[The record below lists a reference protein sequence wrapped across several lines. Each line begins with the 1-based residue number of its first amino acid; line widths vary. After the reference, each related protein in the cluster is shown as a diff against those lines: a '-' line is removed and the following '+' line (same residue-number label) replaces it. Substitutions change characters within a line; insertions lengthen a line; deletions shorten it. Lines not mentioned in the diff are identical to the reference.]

1 MAEIEQD
8 AQHTAGIEIWG
19 GFFKGKPATF
29 APFTRF
35 YRVPPPM
42 HHFHYSGPD
51 LHCESVDLAAVAK
64 LYGTPT
70 YVYSA
75 STMEDNYRRLRRG
88 LAGLDA
94 QLCYAMKANS
104 NLAILRH
111 CANLGAGFDLVSGG
125 EIRRVLAAGANLQT
139 SVFAGV
145 GKTESEIKLAL
156 EHGIFAFHVE
166 SEPELGRI
174 NHVAGKVG
182 LKAPIA
188 IRVNPDVDAH
198 THAKIT
204 TGKSD
209 NKFGI
214 PLKFAAAA
222 YEAAAKYPH
231 IAIKG
236 VQMHIG
242 SQLTAVT
249 PYVEAVEKVAPFAAE
264 LKTRYGITYFSI
276 GGGMGIIY
284 KDALAS
290 GQSAWWEGQPADKR
304 PLTPEIYGA
313 AMVPLLKPLGLKVLL
328 EHGRFMVGNAGV
340 LLARV
345 EHLKRGAGKS
355 FLIVDAAMNDLVR
368 PAMYDSYHEIV
379 PVHRDSSRRA
389 LVVDIVGPIC
399 ESGDC
404 FAKDRQLQEVGEG
417 ELIAFMSAGA
427 YGYTMASRYNTRPM
441 AAEVLVKGSAFEL
454 INARESFEQM
464 TAGEKIPAF
473 LQ

>member
-1 MAEIEQD
+1 
-8 AQHTAGIEIWG
+8 
-19 GFFKGKPATF
+19 
-29 APFTRF
+29 
-35 YRVPPPM
+35 M
-42 HHFHYSGPD
+42 HHFHYSGHE
-51 LHCESVDLAAVAK
+51 LQCESVDLAAVAK

-75 STMEDNYRRLRRG
+75 TTMEDNYRRLQRG

-104 NLAILRH
+104 NLAVLKH
-111 CANLGAGFDLVSGG
+111 FANLGAGFDLVSGG
-125 EIRRVLAAGANLQT
+125 EIRRVLAAGASLET

-145 GKTESEIKLAL
+145 GKTEPEIRLAL
-156 EHGIFAFHVE
+156 ENDVFAFHVE
-166 SEPELGRI
+166 SEPELARI
-174 NHVAGKVG
+174 NHVAGKLGV
-182 LKAPIA
+182 KARIA
-188 IRVNPDVDAH
+188 IRVNPDVDAK

-214 PLKFAAAA
+214 PLKYAGAA
-222 YEAAAKYPH
+222 YEAAAKYPN
-231 IAIKG
+231 ISIKG

-242 SQLTAVT
+242 SQLTSVA
-249 PYVEAVEKVAPFAAE
+249 PFVEAVEKVGPFAAE
-264 LKTRYGITYFSI
+264 LKAKYGITYFSI

-284 KDALAS
+284 RDALAS
-290 GQSAWWEGQPADKR
+290 GQQAWWDAQPPDQR
-304 PLTPEIYGA
+304 PLTPETYGA

-340 LLARV
+340 LLAKV
-345 EHLKRGAGKS
+345 EHLKRGAGKN

-368 PAMYDSYHEIV
+368 PAMYESYHEIV

-389 LVVDIVGPIC
+389 LTADVVGPIC

-427 YGYTMASRYNTRPM
+427 YGHAMASRYNTRAI
-441 AAEVLVKGSAFEL
+441 AAEVMVKGSSFEL
-454 INARESFEQM
+454 INARETFEHII
-464 TAGEKIPAF
+464 AGERIPAF
-473 LQ
+473 LK